1 MRILLTGASGEI
13 GIPLISRLGQY
24 QHEIHVISR
33 VERSNDHELVKW
45 IQADIRDP
53 ESLRRACQCEPE
65 LVVHMAAVTHSTSAT
80 TYDAVN
86 VQGTSNL
93 INALSNVT
101 PGRFIHLSTR
111 AIGKLG
117 GAYAASKE
125 RAEGVVKRSDLP
137 WTILRP
143 AEVYGGT
150 GSDQILSLAAD
161 LRRRQVI
168 PILGDGSYKLSPV
181 LADDVVE
188 ALLYAIEF
196 TPIPNKTYVLA
207 GPEEFTYLEIVEVLE
222 TLQDL
227 PHRRQ
232 VRIPITLAKVLIR
245 GLAMLGI
252 GRFVPDQVPRLLLEK
267 SSDSSAAAVDL
278 QFKPTRFEDALPLLL
293 QRGMAPPTEN

>member
-1 MRILLTGASGEI
+1 M
-13 GIPLISRLGQY
+13 
-24 QHEIHVISR
+24 
-33 VERSNDHELVKW
+33 
-45 IQADIRDP
+45 
-53 ESLRRACQCEPE
+53 
-65 LVVHMAAVTHSTSAT
+65 
-80 TYDAVN
+80 
-86 VQGTSNL
+86 
-93 INALSNVT
+93 
-101 PGRFIHLSTR
+101 
-111 AIGKLG
+111 
-117 GAYAASKE
+117 
-125 RAEGVVKRSDLP
+125 
-137 WTILRP
+137 
-143 AEVYGGT
+143 
-150 GSDQILSLAAD
+150 
-161 LRRRQVI
+161 
-168 PILGDGSYKLSPV
+168 
-181 LADDVVE
+181 VE